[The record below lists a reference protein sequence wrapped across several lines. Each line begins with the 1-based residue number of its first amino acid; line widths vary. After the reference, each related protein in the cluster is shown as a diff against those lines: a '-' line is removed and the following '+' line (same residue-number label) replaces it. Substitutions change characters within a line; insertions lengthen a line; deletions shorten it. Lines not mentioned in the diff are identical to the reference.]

1 MQSQDRHV
9 ISNLRWD
16 VGGCGRDEEG
26 SSAGDAHFVAP
37 MSDFMKAEG
46 ASWRRRVVL
55 LELVAVSVGALAPAV
70 CVRMYTYISLSLSLS
85 LYIYIYPLSH
95 ALPKLPPCQMA
106 LVSYFSDICMT
117 LGTILVSF
125 WDHWAPFWEHG
136 A

>member
-1 MQSQDRHV
+1 MQSQGGHV

-16 VGGCGRDEEG
+16 GGGCGGDEEG

-70 CVRMYTYISLSLSLS
+70 CVRMYVCMYVCMSVCMSVCMYVCMYMGGCAC
-85 LYIYIYPLSH
+85 LYMC
-95 ALPKLPPCQMA
+95 AKA
-106 LVSYFSDICMT
+106 
-117 LGTILVSF
+117 
-125 WDHWAPFWEHG
+125 
-136 A
+136 